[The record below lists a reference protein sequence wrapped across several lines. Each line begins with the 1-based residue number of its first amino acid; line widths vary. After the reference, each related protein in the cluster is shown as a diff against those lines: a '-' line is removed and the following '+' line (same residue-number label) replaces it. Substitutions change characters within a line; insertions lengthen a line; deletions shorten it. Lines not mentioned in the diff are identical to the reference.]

1 MPQADQGRAGYT
13 DTNGPGERDRGT
25 TAGGE
30 WDNRKVPEGLKASP
44 SGGPNGSNQLPR
56 DKNSLSLP
64 LLPRLAPVDFRRGLV
79 TGNTVVVF
87 LRHGRGTNSTARI
100 QNASGCC
107 AAGRQL
113 NANLGRDA

>member
-30 WDNRKVPEGLKASP
+30 LDNRKVPEGLKASP